1 MLSHITIYRNR
12 RCFKMYLISVYFD
25 TTTTKRLQ
33 SLICQIAAVSG
44 NTYMTQNHVPPHLT
58 LSAVEARNVEVLL
71 PPIQALEG
79 KLSSG
84 KVQFVSVGQLLP
96 YVLFLAP
103 VLNSCLMDLAQ
114 QVYNAISPIADTKIS
129 KYYRPF
135 SWLPHI
141 TLGKTLSTEE
151 MQCAFAVVQSHFSV
165 FDGFVTEI
173 GVAKVNPHIDVLR
186 YRLQ

>member
-1 MLSHITIYRNR
+1 
-12 RCFKMYLISVYFD
+12 MYLISVYFD

-103 VLNSCLMDLAQ
+103 VLNSYLMDLAQ

-135 SWLPHI
+135 S
-141 TLGKTLSTEE
+141 
-151 MQCAFAVVQSHFSV
+151 
-165 FDGFVTEI
+165 
-173 GVAKVNPHIDVLR
+173 
-186 YRLQ
+186 

>member
-84 KVQFVSVGQLLP
+84 KVQFVSVGQLLRRLRIPKSVNITDLSHGCHISHLERP
-96 YVLFLAP
+96 YLQKKCSAHL
-103 VLNSCLMDLAQ
+103 LLSK
-114 QVYNAISPIADTKIS
+114 AIFQYLTDS
-129 KYYRPF
+129 
-135 SWLPHI
+135 
-141 TLGKTLSTEE
+141 
-151 MQCAFAVVQSHFSV
+151 
-165 FDGFVTEI
+165 
-173 GVAKVNPHIDVLR
+173 
-186 YRLQ
+186 LQKSALQR

>member
-1 MLSHITIYRNR
+1 MTRDTI
-12 RCFKMYLISVYFD
+12 CSEEDFEKL
-25 TTTTKRLQ
+25 
-33 SLICQIAAVSG
+33 
-44 NTYMTQNHVPPHLT
+44 
-58 LSAVEARNVEVLL
+58 VLAYDSSTRKDS
-71 PPIQALEG
+71 PFQVKEQV
-79 KLSSG
+79 SG

-165 FDGFVTEI
+165 FDGFITEI